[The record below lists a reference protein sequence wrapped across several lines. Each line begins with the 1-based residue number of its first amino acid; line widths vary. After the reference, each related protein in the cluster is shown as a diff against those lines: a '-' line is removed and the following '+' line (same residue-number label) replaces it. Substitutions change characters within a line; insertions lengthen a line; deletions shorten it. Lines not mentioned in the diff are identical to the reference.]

1 MKQAPRRDMVI
12 IVLVGLLAVTVILT
26 VSLWSRS
33 GSGRLTYHQCHN
45 RMLELDQKAKAVER
59 SAKPESK
66 RAIDTVRVQLGYL
79 MKYLQKRGEAHF
91 DGKNRVWKRL
101 DRIAVDIDAIEAGK
115 NPFRDR
121 KASLV
126 RCYRSAIDGGPQPY
140 ILAVPPGYDRSKP
153 MPLIVSLHEFSIS
166 DLLID
171 ASLSERFNPN
181 AIELR
186 LLGRESADF
195 RVTGAV
201 DALKAI
207 EDVAK
212 DYAIDRSRIYLRGRS
227 MGGSCCWWLAA
238 RYPDRFAAIAPSQGK
253 SGYPAVSIDAKG
265 PIKDTIGFLRSS
277 LAPAAYAE
285 NLLHIPSYVMDGT
298 SDRISPV
305 AHSRA
310 MSARLALLRGA
321 NLKSGI
327 KPPGYSCTYWE
338 FSGFDQGTMPLF
350 ARESF
355 NESLLKHRLN
365 PRPKLIRYKT
375 DSLRHRKAYW
385 LEIERLAKQNRF
397 AEISANVDGRT
408 MYARTSNV
416 AAFAVESAA
425 CPLPAG
431 KLVAKIDGDE
441 LPLPVRRTSKLHFVR
456 KDSRWSLQ
464 PDARP
469 ARKAILSGPIEDVF
483 RTPFMIVYGTQ
494 GDSARSSLKTE
505 ISTQA
510 HLLARNWGHR
520 YSTLP
525 RIKSDMDV
533 SSDDL
538 AKYSLILFGGPD
550 ENFISLKFA
559 ESLPVKFADGAITL
573 GDQTWSDSDVC
584 VNCCSPNPEN
594 PERYLVVITSPGR
607 EGIFQV
613 NNRFG
618 SWSHWFDYAVYDS
631 STAGPDSFLSLGF
644 FDQDW
649 NLDPEQQWRRSA
661 RPEVVPRF
669 VPAVKD
675 GSRYVSEMWPTSA
688 WQIEGAVTFDTDHAG
703 GKLKLGKQE
712 FDHGLG
718 VRSGS
723 EVIYYVPKGAESFKA
738 TVGIDP
744 TGLEG
749 IPAEEMGNWSLVF
762 QVFIDGSL
770 AANSGKVTASSSPV
784 PMEVSVRGAE
794 RISLVVP
801 PTARRGLLPRGVWA
815 DAMFVPGR

>member
-45 RMLELDQKAKAVER
+45 RMVELDQRAKAMEK
-59 SAKPESK
+59 SATPESK

-79 MKYLQKRGEAHF
+79 MDYLLKRGEAHF
-91 DGKNRVWKRL
+91 HGKDRVWKRL
-101 DRIAVDIDAIEAGK
+101 DRIAVDVDAIEAGK

-121 KASLV
+121 KTSLV
-126 RCYRSAIDGGPQPY
+126 RCYRSAIDGKPQPY

-153 MPLIVSLHEFSIS
+153 IPLIVSLHQLSIS

-171 ASLSERFNPN
+171 ASLSERFNPK
-181 AIELR
+181 AIELK
-186 LLGRESADF
+186 LHGRESTDF
-195 RVTGAV
+195 RATGAV
-201 DALKAI
+201 DVLKAI
-207 EDVAK
+207 EDAAK
-212 DYAIDRSRIYLRGRS
+212 DYAVDRSRIYLRGRS

-238 RYPDRFAAIAPSQGK
+238 RYPDRFAAIAPMQGN
-253 SGYPAVSIDAKG
+253 SGYPAISIDAKG

-285 NLLHIPSYVMDGT
+285 NLLHIPCYVMHGT
-298 SDRISPV
+298 SDMISPV

-310 MSARLALLRGA
+310 MSTRLA

-327 KPPGYSCTYWE
+327 EPPGYSCTYWE
-338 FSGFDQGTMPLF
+338 FDGFDQGTMPLF

-355 NESLLKHRLN
+355 TESLLKHRIN
-365 PRPKLIRYKT
+365 PRPKLVRYKT
-375 DSLRHRKAYW
+375 ASLRYRKAYW
-385 LEIERLAKQNRF
+385 LEIERLAKQRRF
-397 AEISANVDGRT
+397 AEIGANVDGRT
-408 MYARTSNV
+408 LYARTSNV
-416 AAFAVESAA
+416 AAFAVDPAA

-431 KLVAKIDGDE
+431 KVVAKIDGNE

-456 KDSRWSLQ
+456 KEDGWALQ
-464 PDARP
+464 PDACP

-494 GDSARSSLKTE
+494 GDNARSKLKTE

-510 HLLARNWGHR
+510 HLLARNWRHR

-538 AKYSLILFGGPD
+538 AKYSFILFGGPD

-584 VNCCSPNPEN
+584 VKCCSPNPEN
-594 PERYLVVITSPGR
+594 PERYLVVIASPGR
-607 EGIFQV
+607 EGLFQV

-618 SWSHWFDYAVYDS
+618 AWSDWFDYAVYDS

-649 NLDPEQQWRRSA
+649 NLDPEHQWRRSA
-661 RPEVVPRF
+661 KPEAVPRF
-669 VPAVKD
+669 VPVVKD
-675 GSRYVSEMWPTSA
+675 GSRYASEMWPASA
-688 WQIEGAVTFDTDHAG
+688 WQIDGAVTFDTDHAG

-723 EVIYYVPKGAESFKA
+723 EVNYYIPKGAESFKA
-738 TVGIDP
+738 TVGVDP
-744 TGLEG
+744 TALEG
-749 IPAEEMGNWSLVF
+749 IPAEEMGNRSLVF
-762 QVFIDGSL
+762 RVFVDGIP
-770 AANSGKVTASSSPV
+770 AANSGKVTVSSSPV
-784 PMEVSVRGAE
+784 PMEVSVKGAE

-815 DAMFVPGR
+815 DAIFVGR